1 MLDHQ
6 IPLPPLREGRPAASA
21 LAERRAAMASSYP
34 VYPVD
39 DGATVEEIRL
49 ADVSALAVSG
59 KAPWATM
66 LYFHGGGF
74 RSGSPQFVA
83 GFLSRVAVAA
93 GVRVV
98 AAAYSLAPER
108 PFPAAIHD
116 GAHMLEALA
125 NEGDAPLL
133 VGGDSAGGGLAATLT
148 ANVARGL
155 AGRLAGAVL
164 LSPWLDLTVTAETYQ
179 SCSATDRLFS
189 SASALEAAEL
199 YLQGA
204 SARDPLASPLFAD
217 LSHMPPT
224 MILAGAAEVLLDDS
238 LSFAGL
244 LARRNRTVELYVV
257 EDMQHV
263 SPVLYPDLPSTPK
276 CVSAIA
282 AFLTRLRLLT

>member
-1 MLDHQ
+1 
-6 IPLPPLREGRPAASA
+6 
-21 LAERRAAMASSYP
+21 
-34 VYPVD
+34 
-39 DGATVEEIRL
+39 
-49 ADVSALAVSG
+49 
-59 KAPWATM
+59 M

-83 GFLSRVAVAA
+83 GFLSRLAAAA
-93 GVRVV
+93 GVRIL

-116 GAHMLEALA
+116 GSRMLEALRD
-125 NEGDAPLL
+125 EGGGPLL
-133 VGGDSAGGGLAATLT
+133 VGGDSAGGVLAATLT

-164 LSPWLDLTVTAETYQ
+164 LSPWLDLTVTAETYE
-179 SCSATDRLFS
+179 SHSATDRLFS

-204 SARDPLASPLFAD
+204 SPRDPLASPLFAD

-238 LSFAGL
+238 LTFAGR
-244 LARRNRTVELYVV
+244 LARQNRTVELHVV

-263 SPVLYPDLPSTPK
+263 SPVLFPDLPSTPA
-276 CVSAIA
+276 CLSAIT
-282 AFLTRLRLLT
+282 AFLNRLRLQA